1 MNEKDVITKMQAYM
15 GNKSIRSNKPIIN
28 ASISTPES
36 IANVVESEVFV
47 KSPFQEWV
55 DALPQVVGNRF
66 LIDIKLDSGS
76 VFFCVEELDWQTAMN
91 IDMKSIRPTNKNIDY
106 YSEEYERRNTLIR
119 AIIWV
124 ADSCTQQIVHNDGR
138 ILEKLNYEVLD
149 LLWNKYKAE
158 TTITT
163 QEAQRLYEST
173 KKYLNSE
180 AQEGIPIPSII
191 PETIA
196 ICDGWSTLSLKELK
210 EITAG
215 DWERMQ
221 IIRMARAELLG
232 VYTAHQIESNS
243 KPVITRE
250 IKETQNEID
259 LEAWKNK
266 FPLGHPNRPPG
277 I

>member
-15 GNKSIRSNKPIIN
+15 GGKSIRTNKPIIN
-28 ASISTPES
+28 VSSNEPEVTS
-36 IANVVESEVFV
+36 AVDSKVFV
-47 KSPFQEWV
+47 KVPFQEWV
-55 DALPQVVGNRF
+55 DILPQVVGNQF
-66 LIDIKLDSGS
+66 LIDIQLDSGL

-106 YSEEYERRNTLIR
+106 YSEEYERRNTLIH

-124 ADSCTQQIVHNDGR
+124 ADSSTQQIVHNDGR

-149 LLWNKYKAE
+149 LLWNKYKAA

-180 AQEGIPIPSII
+180 AQEGVPIPSII

-232 VYTAHQIESNS
+232 VYTPYQTEANS
-243 KPVITRE
+243 KSVIAHE
-250 IKETQNEID
+250 IKESQNGIN
-259 LEAWKNK
+259 LEDWKNK
-266 FPLGHPNRPPG
+266 FPIGHPNRPPG
-277 I
+277 A